1 MWHLNNG
8 DEISVLA
15 FRSAPPRPAIGP
27 SDARLPSHGG
37 GRWALAESTD
47 VVTAWTVVKRDV
59 VMCDGHRAALLAH
72 PARGSWRHPGAK
84 HPSDPVARPR

>member
-1 MWHLNNG
+1 
-8 DEISVLA
+8 VC
-15 FRSAPPRPAIGP
+15 P
-27 SDARLPSHGG
+27 SDARLPPHGG

-72 PARGSWRHPGAK
+72 PARGIVA
-84 HPSDPVARPR
+84 PSRCETAE